1 VRIAL
6 AGGKPDRVPFVPA
19 WDYDYMAKAAG
30 REPWEFSFASVEERA
45 RIHEAV
51 FQHHDCDIWPCWGS
65 TPYKSIRQR
74 QIVREQGRV
83 YYLDLR
89 TGRRFQIDRRGNLLD
104 ESGQTIVLG
113 DNGEVI
119 DEKVAAIWVAGGPY
133 PRPVESEGDIEEL
146 LGPVPTPEQW
156 IEDGHLS
163 TLEQLLPRYG
173 GTHYLTFS
181 VNTIFAEALDL
192 FGGFQEGLIAL
203 YSKRALFHRALE
215 SIVAWKKARLKAGAS
230 LGAPGTWMIEYC
242 AGADTISRAM
252 YQEFVFPYEREV
264 VREAHRLG
272 LQVYIWYLG
281 HLMPFLPD
289 LAHVEADG
297 LFPEQGR
304 KDYEVDIVE
313 MRRQVGDRMCLTG
326 FNDET
331 AMIEGNRAA
340 LAAEIERQIRGAGSN
355 GAFIMGTTYIIE
367 DTPLENVDYYI
378 ETVHRL
384 GRYA

>member
-1 VRIAL
+1 
-6 AGGKPDRVPFVPA
+6 
-19 WDYDYMAKAAG
+19 
-30 REPWEFSFASVEERA
+30 
-45 RIHEAV
+45 
-51 FQHHDCDIWPCWGS
+51 
-65 TPYKSIRQR
+65 
-74 QIVREQGRV
+74 
-83 YYLDLR
+83 
-89 TGRRFQIDRRGNLLD
+89 
-104 ESGQTIVLG
+104 
-113 DNGEVI
+113 
-119 DEKVAAIWVAGGPY
+119 
-133 PRPVESEGDIEEL
+133 
-146 LGPVPTPEQW
+146 
-156 IEDGHLS
+156 
-163 TLEQLLPRYG
+163 LLPRYG

-181 VNTIFAEALDL
+181 VNTIFADALDL

-203 YSKRALFHRALE
+203 YSKRALFHKTLE

-230 LGAPGTWMIEYC
+230 LGSPGTWMIEYC

-264 VREAHRLG
+264 VRQAHRLG
-272 LQVYIWYLG
+272 LQVYVWYLG

-289 LAHVEADG
+289 LARLEVDG

-313 MRRQVGDRMCLTG
+313 MRRQVGDRMCLIG

-340 LAAEIERQIRGAGSN
+340 LASEIERQIKGAGSN

-384 GRYA
+384 GA